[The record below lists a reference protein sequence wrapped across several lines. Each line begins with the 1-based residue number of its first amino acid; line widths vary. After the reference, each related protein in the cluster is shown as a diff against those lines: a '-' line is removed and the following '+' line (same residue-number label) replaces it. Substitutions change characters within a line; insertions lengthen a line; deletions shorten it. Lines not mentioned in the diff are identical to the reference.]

1 MRYLI
6 LVHRQPVQSGC
17 LPTLSKLSQ
26 GCLHHKLGDV
36 WPGLRP
42 LQLSSQ
48 RSRQTQLSCALQ
60 LPLFEASDLAAVG
73 YRGVTPQ
80 SRQTELPVLWPALLL
95 PSQDTLNDSP
105 LDATWDA
112 GL

>member
-48 RSRQTQLSCALQ
+48 RSRQTQLGCALQ
-60 LPLFEASDLAAVG
+60 LPLFEASDLVAVG
-73 YRGVTPQ
+73 SRGV
-80 SRQTELPVLWPALLL
+80 RQTELPVLWPALLL